1 MIKLDKINIIF
12 NRSTVLEKQAL
23 KDISL
28 EIETG
33 SFVTLIGS
41 NGSGKSTLL
50 AALAGDVLS
59 ASGSIFFGTNE
70 VSRQSTSQRAGQ
82 VARVFQDPL
91 VGSCGDLSI
100 EENLSLSF
108 RRGLRRGLRPALN
121 RHRREL
127 FRENLAILG
136 LGLENRMSDLMSSL
150 SGGQRQAVCLIM
162 AVLAKSSI
170 LLLDEHTAALD
181 PGMADFIMQLTQ
193 KLVQENQLTT
203 LMVTHSMRQA
213 LDYGHRT
220 IMLDHGEII
229 LDVQGQERAELTVD
243 GLIKK
248 FSQLRG
254 TPLDDDA
261 LLMG

>member
-1 MIKLDKINIIF
+1 MIRLDKLNIIF
-12 NRSTVLEKQAL
+12 NRATVLEKHAL
-23 KDISL
+23 KNISL
-28 EIETG
+28 EIEQG

-50 AALAGDVLS
+50 AALAGDVLP
-59 ASGSIFFGTNE
+59 ASGSIFFSNRE
-70 VSRQSTSQRAGQ
+70 VSRQPTALRSRQ

-100 EENLSLSF
+100 EENLALAY

-121 RHRREL
+121 HQRRAL
-127 FRENLAILG
+127 FRDHLAILG
-136 LGLENRMSDLMSSL
+136 LGLENRMHDLMRSL

-162 AVLAKSSI
+162 AVLSNSSI

-193 KLVQENQLTT
+193 RLVREKSLTT

-213 LDYGHRT
+213 LEFGHRT

-229 LDVQGQERAELTVD
+229 LDVQDEERAGLSVD
-243 GLIKK
+243 GLVKK
-248 FSQLRG
+248 FSRLRG
-254 TPLDDDA
+254 VELDDDA